1 MVFSESIQIVFAT
14 FAGIAAAT
22 LIFGV
27 WAYLGRRERQT
38 ARALLREAESTVVF
52 LFDDDTLVNATPEAR
67 KLLRRSDSRLS
78 DWDALITLLRPRF
91 PHIRSQLSNLAKNGK
106 DRIAA
111 TDQGAGFIEA
121 ELWEGLARIT
131 LSEGFMTDADKTVDP
146 ITLEAIED
154 ELDNL
159 RGLGEAAP
167 QLIWKQ
173 DAEGVVTW
181 ANRAYLDVIEK
192 IEPTLDDE
200 TPPWP
205 PATLFHDIGR
215 AEGDAPLVERLVVKG
230 PYDDKESWFDVTSL
244 RRGHGSIHFGVDAN
258 AAVKAEVAQKNFVQT
273 LAKTF
278 AQLSIGLAVFDRSR
292 RLVMFNPSLLDLTQ
306 LPVEFLSSRPTLSAI
321 LDRMREIQRL
331 PEPRNYATW
340 REELSAFESQ
350 AANGTYC
357 ENWSLLGGET
367 LRVTG
372 RPHPDGAI
380 AFLFED
386 ISAEISLTRRFRS
399 QVELGQHALDTIDEA
414 VAVFAPSGQMTLSN
428 RPYDD
433 LWYGAGGGTG
443 LTDKRISQE
452 VAVWQEQCAP
462 TGTWARI
469 TDFVS
474 AYGEREPAQARA
486 QLQDGRMLNCRMT
499 PLPGGSALIGFS
511 ITKTQGAAESEDRYS
526 EPFVAARS

>member
-1 MVFSESIQIVFAT
+1 MDISESSQILIAVVV
-14 FAGIAAAT
+14 GVAAAA

-27 WAYLGRRERQT
+27 WAYVNRRDRKT
-38 ARALLREAESTVVF
+38 ARTLLREAESTVVF
-52 LFDDDTLVNATPEAR
+52 LFDDDTLVDATPEAR
-67 KLLRRSDSRLS
+67 KLLRRRDSRLS
-78 DWDALITLLRPRF
+78 DWDALIALLRPRF
-91 PHIRSQLSNLAKNGK
+91 PHIRTQLSDLAEKGK
-106 DRIAA
+106 DKVAPA
-111 TDQGAGFIEA
+111 DNGAGYLEA

-146 ITLEAIED
+146 VTLEAIED

-181 ANRAYLDVIEK
+181 ANRAYLDVIET
-192 IEPTLDDE
+192 IEPTLEEE

-205 PATLFHDIGR
+205 PATLFHDIGHP
-215 AEGDAPLVERLVVKG
+215 EGDAPLVERLSVKR
-230 PYDDKESWFDVTSL
+230 PYDDTVSWFDVTSL

-306 LPVEFLSSRPTLSAI
+306 LPVEFLSSRPSLGAM
-321 LDRMREIQRL
+321 LDRMRENQRL

-340 REELSAFESQ
+340 REQISAFESQ
-350 AANGTYC
+350 AASGTYC
-357 ENWSLLGGET
+357 ESWSLLGGET

-386 ISAEISLTRRFRS
+386 ISAEVSLTRRFRS

-414 VAVFAPSGQMTLSN
+414 VAVFAPSGQLTLSN
-428 RPYDD
+428 RAYDD

-443 LTDKRISQE
+443 LADKRITHE
-452 VAVWQEQCAP
+452 VAVWQDQCAP
-462 TGTWARI
+462 TSTWMRI
-469 TDFVS
+469 SDFVS
-474 AYGEREPAQARA
+474 AYGERAPARAHA
-486 QLQDGRMLNCRMT
+486 QLQDGRTLHCRMT
-499 PLPGGSALIGFS
+499 PLPGGSALIGFTVAS
-511 ITKTQGAAESEDRYS
+511 AQGAVETDAQYSDR
-526 EPFVAARS
+526 FIAARS